1 MAVPDPAVAHCNLLA
16 TPRDALVDFLNQDR
30 HDQHTEQE
38 YRKDDG
44 YKQRVS
50 HGRLRAPRT
59 QEVYQASGIYQS
71 ENLEPSR
78 ATPSAP
84 LLMSYTPGCAVGL
97 LGSGSDITV
106 CQVLSDFVIG
116 SLGTARM

>member
-1 MAVPDPAVAHCNLLA
+1 MAVPDVHGDLLA
-16 TPRDALVDFLNQDR
+16 APRHTFVDFLNQDR
-30 HDQHTEQE
+30 DDQHTEQE
-38 YRKDDG
+38 YRQHDG
-44 YKQRVS
+44 HKQRVS

-59 QEVYQASGIYQS
+59 QEAYQRSGIYQS

-78 ATPSAP
+78 AVPSAP

-106 CQVLSDFVIG
+106 CQVLSDFVTG